1 MTTKAPPVKKNVLGK
16 GLNALIPQKVSAPAP
31 SLPASN
37 EGEAVGQ
44 IREIEISRIQPN
56 KAQPRVIF
64 EQDKLEELC
73 RSIKEHG
80 VISPI
85 LLKPEGSEFRIV
97 FGERR
102 FRAVKML
109 GLPTIP
115 AIIQE
120 TDEEKTHVIALI
132 ENIQRENLNAIEE
145 ADAYSRLM
153 NEFKMTQEEVAAK
166 VGKSRSTIGNLVRLL
181 NLPSEIQNL
190 LIEKKLTMGHI
201 RTLLAVENPDQQL
214 ALAYKAV
221 EEAWSVRELEKKV
234 YSPEERKESP
244 EKEKT
249 ETSPKSSH
257 QVSVDP
263 QMYHLL
269 EKLQHRFLCK
279 VEMQGSLDKG
289 KLVIE
294 YHSGSDLQR
303 IVELLGI
310 SE

>member
-1 MTTKAPPVKKNVLGK
+1 MKTKIPPVKKNVLGK
-16 GLNALIPQKVSAPAP
+16 GLNALIPQKVSAPPAP
-31 SLPASN
+31 EKE
-37 EGEAVGQ
+37 EGALTGQ

-80 VISPI
+80 VIQPI
-85 LLKPEGSEFRIV
+85 LLKPEGKEFRIV

-109 GLPTIP
+109 GHATIP

-120 TDEEKTHVIALI
+120 TNEENTHLIALI
-132 ENIQRENLNAIEE
+132 ENIQREDLNAIEE

-153 NEFKMTQEEVAAK
+153 NEFKMTQEEVAVK
-166 VGKSRSTIGNLVRLL
+166 VGKSRSAVGNLVRLL
-181 NLPSEIQNL
+181 NLPSEIQHL

-201 RTLLAVENPDQQL
+201 RTLLAVENPDLQL
-214 ALAYKAV
+214 SMAYKAV
-221 EEAWSVRELEKKV
+221 EEGWSVRELEKKV
-234 YSPEERKESP
+234 YSPEERKEAPVKSP
-244 EKEKT
+244 ETSKKT
-249 ETSPKSSH
+249 SH
-257 QVSVDP
+257 QVSLDP
-263 QMYHLL
+263 QMNHLL

-289 KLVIE
+289 KVVIE
-294 YHSGSDLQR
+294 YHSGGDLQR

>member
-1 MTTKAPPVKKNVLGK
+1 MTTKSMPFKKNVLGK
-16 GLNALIPQKVSAPAP
+16 GLNALIPQKVSAPP
-31 SLPASN
+31 PPETE
-37 EGEAVGQ
+37 EGVSAGQ
-44 IREIEISRIQPN
+44 IREIEISKIQPN

-73 RSIKEHG
+73 RSIKELG
-80 VISPI
+80 VIQPI
-85 LLKPEGSEFRIV
+85 LLKPEGEGYSIV

-109 GLPTIP
+109 GLSTIP

-120 TDEEKTHVIALI
+120 TSEEHSHLIALI

-153 NEFKMTQEEVAAK
+153 SEFKMTQEEVAAK
-166 VGKSRSTIGNLVRLL
+166 VGKSRSAVGNLVRLL
-181 NLPSEIQNL
+181 NLPSEIQHL
-190 LIEKKLTMGHI
+190 LIEKKLSMGHI

-214 ALAYKAV
+214 SLAYKAV
-221 EEAWSVRELEKKV
+221 EEGWSVRELEKKV
-234 YSPEERKESP
+234 YSPEERKEAP
-244 EKEKT
+244 AKT
-249 ETSPKSSH
+249 PGPSKNTSH
-257 QVSVDP
+257 HLSVDP
-263 QMYHLL
+263 QMNHLL
-269 EKLQHRFLCK
+269 EKFQHRFLCK
-279 VEMQGSLDKG
+279 VDLQGSLDKG

-303 IVELLGI
+303 IVEILGI

>member
-1 MTTKAPPVKKNVLGK
+1 MTAKTAPFKKNVLGK
-16 GLNALIPQKVSAPAP
+16 GLNALIPQKAPAP
-31 SLPASN
+31 SGPEA
-37 EGEAVGQ
+37 EAVVPAGQ
-44 IREIEISRIQPN
+44 VREIEISRIQPN

-80 VISPI
+80 VIQPI
-85 LLKPEGSEFRIV
+85 LLKPEGEGYSIV

-109 GLPTIP
+109 GLATIP
-115 AIIQE
+115 ALIQE
-120 TDEEKTHVIALI
+120 TNDENNHVIALI

-153 NEFKMTQEEVAAK
+153 NEFRMTQEEVAAK
-166 VGKSRSTIGNLVRLL
+166 VGKSRSAIGNLVRLL

-190 LIEKKLTMGHI
+190 LIERKLSMGHI
-201 RTLLAVENPDQQL
+201 RTLLAVENPDVQL
-214 ALAYKAV
+214 SLAYKAV

-234 YSPEERKESP
+234 YSPQERKEAPAKGDEPS
-244 EKEKT
+244 KKT
-249 ETSPKSSH
+249 PR

-263 QMYHLL
+263 QMNHLL

-289 KLVIE
+289 KMVIE
-294 YHSGSDLQR
+294 YHSGGDLQR